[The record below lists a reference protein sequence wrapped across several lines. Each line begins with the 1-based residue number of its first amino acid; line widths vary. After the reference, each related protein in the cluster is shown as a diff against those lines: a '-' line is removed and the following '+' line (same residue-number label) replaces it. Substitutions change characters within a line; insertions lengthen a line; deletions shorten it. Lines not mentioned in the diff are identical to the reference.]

1 MNMMRGGNRQ
11 MRRMMD
17 KMGLDMEEIPNV
29 QEVIIKTD
37 KKEIIIPKPSVTEMK
52 SKENSIFQVIAESFE
67 EKELEVPIFSE
78 DDIMLVCQQAN
89 CDEEKAKDALAET
102 KGDIAQAILR
112 LTSGKM
118 TQPVWTL
125 TDKEKIKKTLELIED
140 FENSGSSKHYKANAQ
155 KMRIMLDAIK
165 KTLEK

>member
-29 QEVIIKTD
+29 QEVVIKTD

-67 EKELEVPIFSE
+67 EKELEVQIFSE
-78 DDIMLVCQQAN
+78 DDIILVCQQAN
-89 CDEEKAKDALAET
+89 CDEERAKEALAES
-102 KGDIAQAILR
+102 KGDIAQAILK
-112 LTSGKM
+112 LTS
-118 TQPVWTL
+118 
-125 TDKEKIKKTLELIED
+125 
-140 FENSGSSKHYKANAQ
+140 S
-155 KMRIMLDAIK
+155 
-165 KTLEK
+165 

>member
-37 KKEIIIPKPSVTEMK
+37 KKEIIISKPSVTEMK

-67 EKELEVPIFSE
+67 EKELEVPIFSD

-89 CDEEKAKDALAET
+89 
-102 KGDIAQAILR
+102 
-112 LTSGKM
+112 
-118 TQPVWTL
+118 
-125 TDKEKIKKTLELIED
+125 
-140 FENSGSSKHYKANAQ
+140 
-155 KMRIMLDAIK
+155 
-165 KTLEK
+165 

>member
-1 MNMMRGGNRQ
+1 

-67 EKELEVPIFSE
+67 EKELEVPVFSE

-89 CDEEKAKDALAET
+89 CNEEQARDALAES
-102 KGDIAQAILR
+102 KGDIAQAILK
-112 LTSGKM
+112 LTS
-118 TQPVWTL
+118 
-125 TDKEKIKKTLELIED
+125 
-140 FENSGSSKHYKANAQ
+140 S
-155 KMRIMLDAIK
+155 
-165 KTLEK
+165 